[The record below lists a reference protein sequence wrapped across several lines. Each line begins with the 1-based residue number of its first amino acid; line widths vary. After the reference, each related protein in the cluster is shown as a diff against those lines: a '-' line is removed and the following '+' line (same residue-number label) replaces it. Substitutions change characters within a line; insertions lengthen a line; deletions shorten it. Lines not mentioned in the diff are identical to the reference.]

1 MNIPNSLHN
10 HFAETFLQNKL
21 SIKKPTI
28 IINYETT
35 TKKNRGRNDNERV
48 ARVS

>member
-1 MNIPNSLHN
+1 MNIPNSIHN
-10 HFAETFLQNKL
+10 YFEQVFLNTK
-21 SIKKPTI
+21 IPTKKPTI
-28 IINYETT
+28 SINYETT